1 MTRAQV
7 IGLVFEGPR
16 CIGVRY
22 LRDGRI
28 ETLRARAE
36 VILAAGAIE
45 SPKLLQL
52 SGIGPAS
59 LLQRHGIEVRYD
71 NPNVGRN
78 LQDHLGIGFSY
89 RSRVPTLNQELAPI
103 VRRLWN
109 GAKYL
114 LTGRGPLSM
123 SVNQVGGF
131 LRSSPIRE
139 RPNIQIYMQLLT
151 TLEATKGSRPLLTPD
166 PLPALCLAV
175 TNTHPVS
182 RGSIL
187 IETADPLAYPS
198 ISPNAYAEEA
208 DLNEMVEA
216 AKFVRSL
223 SQTRSMQAILGEE
236 LRHNLSHSDD
246 DQLRH
251 DIRQRSATVYH
262 PCGTCAMGA
271 NPEASVLDPD
281 LRVRGVEGLRV
292 VDASA
297 FPNILSGNINVPV
310 ILLASLAAKRI
321 DGASRR

>member
-1 MTRAQV
+1 
-7 IGLVFEGPR
+7 
-16 CIGVRY
+16 
-22 LRDGRI
+22 
-28 ETLRARAE
+28 
-36 VILAAGAIE
+36 
-45 SPKLLQL
+45 
-52 SGIGPAS
+52 
-59 LLQRHGIEVRYD
+59 
-71 NPNVGRN
+71 
-78 LQDHLGIGFSY
+78 
-89 RSRVPTLNQELAPI
+89 
-103 VRRLWN
+103 
-109 GAKYL
+109 
-114 LTGRGPLSM
+114 
-123 SVNQVGGF
+123 
-131 LRSSPIRE
+131 
-139 RPNIQIYMQLLT
+139 
-151 TLEATKGSRPLLTPD
+151 LLTPD